1 MLTTKLERVRLT
13 LRHKIEAIVHRIMS
27 WMQSHPWIR
36 ALYSIL
42 SWISL
47 LLFILSLFF
56 IKDSRIMFV
65 QFLWSFYLLLQF
77 WILCRSKTLTW
88 RKFTY
93 FFMAGSWLIA
103 PLNALIVLLIT
114 AVFGGRA
121 LDVWSQSFITP
132 VTEEVLK
139 LLPLTIYLF
148 LSRRATAL
156 SLSDYALAG
165 AATGAGFQFLEETAR
180 RLVSGAFYGKS
191 LLTGQVL
198 HWDFFSLF
206 PGYFEGYIFNERTS
220 AGHAVLTAMVTVG
233 FGLAMRYKHRL
244 KGFTFLIP
252 LCLLGLCILDHIVW
266 NAGYRAP
273 AVLRGFHDLLGSGY
287 ASKPIFLGMLI
298 AAVIIDYWDLNRAED
313 KLLLLPEE
321 RMINPVSELRN
332 LLSSFYR
339 DRERFGSLLYFY
351 RERRELGFTLVRGDE
366 EAKSRVHE
374 LSATVYQYYGALMF
388 LSAILIFAGYGWFS
402 GTSGLE
408 SCFACLFDS
417 LQNWWDY
424 RLSGTEKFM
433 LLASAFALFFPFL
446 GVWSALGAVSAAA
459 GLAQSGHQIA
469 DMLRHPRKLMS
480 PEYAAAAVFTLGFNR
495 LPFGKIVG
503 KKLLKTASGWKKYE
517 LMTKDGLAYRTTLGK
532 NGELRAVF
540 AKIEPKSL
548 GKGTDT
554 NDASRKLMKLFG
566 GKNTDD
572 AGHAIGNKLGG
583 LGNKNS
589 ANLFPQNHSINRG
602 AFRAFEKQIHDE
614 VKAGK
619 TVFVRVVPKYAPG
632 AIRPHEVAYSVRING
647 NTITRIFKNP

>member
-1 MLTTKLERVRLT
+1 MKTNLDRVQFT
-13 LRHKIEAIVHRIMS
+13 LRNKIEAMARHMKN
-27 WMQSHPWIR
+27 WTESHPWIKTV
-36 ALYSIL
+36 YSIL

-56 IKDSRIMFV
+56 MKDSRTMFV

-77 WILCRSKTLTW
+77 WLLCRSKTFTW

-93 FFMAGSWLIA
+93 FFMAGAWLIA
-103 PLNALIVLLIT
+103 PLNAVIVLLIT
-114 AVFGGRA
+114 GMFGGRA

-139 LLPLTIYLF
+139 LLPFAIYLF

-198 HWDFFSLF
+198 HWEFFSLF
-206 PGYFEGYIFNERTS
+206 PGYFEGNIFSDGTS

-233 FGLAMRYKHRL
+233 FGLALRYKHRL
-244 KGFTFLIP
+244 KRATLLIP
-252 LCLLGLCILDHIVW
+252 LGLLVLSILDHIVW

-273 AVLRGFHDLLGSGY
+273 DVLKGFHDLLGSGY
-287 ASKPIFLGMLI
+287 ASKPLFLGMLI
-298 AAVIIDYWDLNRAED
+298 AAVSIDYWDLNRVKD

-321 RMINPVSELRN
+321 RLINPVSEVHH
-332 LLSSFYR
+332 LLSSLYR
-339 DRERFGSLLYFY
+339 DRQRFGSLLYFY
-351 RERRELGFTLVRGDE
+351 RERRELGFTLIRGDE
-366 EAKSRVHE
+366 EARSRVQD
-374 LSATVYQYYGALMF
+374 LSATVHRYYGAL
-388 LSAILIFAGYGWFS
+388 LLLTAILIITGYGWFNES
-402 GTSGLE
+402 SGLE

-417 LQNWWDY
+417 LQNWWDH
-424 RLSGTEKFM
+424 RLSGAEKVM
-433 LLASAFALFFPFL
+433 LIAGAFALFFPFL
-446 GVWSALGAVSAAA
+446 GAWSALGAVSAAA
-459 GLAQSGHQIA
+459 GLAQSGHQVA
-469 DMLRHPRKLMS
+469 DIIRHPRKLAS

-503 KKLLKTASGWKKYE
+503 KRILKTAAGWKKYE
-517 LMTKDGLAYRTTLGK
+517 LVTKDGLVYRTTLGK

-540 AKIEPKSL
+540 AKIEPNSL

-554 NDASRKLMKLFG
+554 NDASRKLMRLFG
-566 GKNTDD
+566 GRNTDD

-619 TVFVRVVPKYAPG
+619 TVFVRVVPKYAAG
-632 AIRPHEVAYSVRING
+632 ANRPHEVAYSVRVNG
-647 NTITRIFKNP
+647 RTITRIFKNP